1 MPVPRPVIIV
11 SDVHLGHRRCDDV
24 ARDLA
29 GLVAD
34 HAGHEFILNGDTFNL
49 SCDRRDVDPGV
60 SAAAMIAAHPALRDA
75 LVRHTAAGDQLTIVA
90 GNHDADV
97 TAPSVSTALSAA
109 LGGNVSVEPW
119 FVVRHG
125 VHIEHGQLYDAD
137 NAPVH
142 PLARPGYRTEPLGVA
157 LSRRFLGPYDAYD
170 LGNRYDATPLGNVR
184 ELFRR
189 FGWRAPLVVLHYCG
203 ILATINVE
211 TLSARRLD
219 RERREG
225 DAAVAA
231 FCARCGVDAAAVR
244 AILAA
249 RPGPTHTSAARTFG
263 RFDLDGALATL
274 AIPGGVAAAL
284 ATPLAGGAIAAAGL
298 SYLLLSR
305 QRRARRSANHMPEDL
320 RAGAATVRRLTGA
333 RLVIFGHTHR
343 EDESDGYLN
352 LGAFGD
358 APRPA
363 RTYVRID
370 EVGGVERRSIL
381 NFKAPPAGTSVNPSY
396 GTGA

>member
-1 MPVPRPVIIV
+1 VPRPIVVV
-11 SDVHLGHRRCDDV
+11 SDVHLGHRQCDDV

-29 GLVAD
+29 RLVAE
-34 HAGHEFILNGDTFNL
+34 HPGHEIILNGDTFNL
-49 SCDRRDVDPGV
+49 SCDRRDVDPGA

-75 LVRHTAAGDQLTIVA
+75 LARHAAAGDRLTIVA

-97 TAPSVSTALSAA
+97 TAPAVATALGAA
-109 LGGNVSVEPW
+109 VGGDLDVEPW
-119 FVVRHG
+119 FLTRQG

-142 PLARPGYRTEPLGVA
+142 PLARPSYRTEPLGVA

-170 LGNRYDATPLGNVR
+170 LGNRYDATPQDNVR

-189 FGWRAPLVVLHYCG
+189 FGWRAPFVVLHYCG
-203 ILATINVE
+203 ILATLNVE
-211 TLSARRLD
+211 TLSGRRLD

-225 DAAVAA
+225 DAAVAT
-231 FCARCGVDAAAVR
+231 FCGSCGVDAAAVR
-244 AILAA
+244 ALLAV
-249 RPGPTHTSAARTFG
+249 RPAPTHTSAARTFG
-263 RFDLDGALATL
+263 RFDFD
-274 AIPGGVAAAL
+274 
-284 ATPLAGGAIAAAGL
+284 GAIAALSVPGGLAAALSAPVAGGAL
-298 SYLLLSR
+298 AAAGVSYLLLSR

-320 RAGAATVRRLTGA
+320 RAGAAIVRRLTGA

-343 EDESDGYLN
+343 EDESEGYLN

-358 APRPA
+358 APRPS

-370 EVGGVERRSIL
+370 ESGRVERPVFR
-381 NFKAPPAGTSVNPSY
+381 PAGR
-396 GTGA
+396 